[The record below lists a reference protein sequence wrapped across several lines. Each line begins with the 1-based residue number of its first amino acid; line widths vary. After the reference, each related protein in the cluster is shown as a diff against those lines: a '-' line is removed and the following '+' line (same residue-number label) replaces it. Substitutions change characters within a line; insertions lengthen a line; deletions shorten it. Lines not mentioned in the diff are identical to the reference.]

1 MLIPLLVTCSNVDFA
16 GNSGAKS
23 GGEKKEEIS
32 DQPTEVSGGFGLTC
46 IANEMEEVLTD
57 YKVSCQFTALNGS
70 PLAPSDNFD
79 FDIAV
84 TNTQNPITIKKA
96 PQGDKNTFEFYVKKT
111 DFAAAKIETKAFN
124 PKNNNSEIKAITF
137 DLKTVAQLPGQV
149 ASPVFSLGS
158 GIYQASQLIRIQ
170 VATPGAEIYYT
181 TDGTLPSCDMP
192 GSVQRYSSPISLSST
207 TTIKAIGCLAGST
220 DSSIVSEVY
229 TINANECG
237 AVGNSCYDLLNIAE
251 GTTRTLSSNLSTII
265 YVKADPSCL
274 GVDCFMIWREVLP
287 NGTDV
292 ALAKVLNANGV
303 WDSGR
308 TMGWQTKLNS
318 DGTANTG
325 GFLQYGEAKN
335 LAGRACPH
343 EVNASSTKPTK
354 RICLYYDHG
363 TQYQMLDL
371 GDWSDP
377 SSQVG
382 DQAGWYEGN
391 IQVCS
396 NKGMRLPT
404 LYETNSRSPT
414 VREEASF
421 PGLPGGTDGATAPEF
436 ISTSR
441 QYGVPPVE
449 RAWTWTAS
457 AYVTQGAITPEYR
470 YWVWNNSDILYKT
483 SRTSHA
489 VRCVLPSTSTSIGP

>member
-1 MLIPLLVTCSNVDFA
+1 
-16 GNSGAKS
+16 
-23 GGEKKEEIS
+23 
-32 DQPTEVSGGFGLTC
+32 
-46 IANEMEEVLTD
+46 
-57 YKVSCQFTALNGS
+57 
-70 PLAPSDNFD
+70 
-79 FDIAV
+79 
-84 TNTQNPITIKKA
+84 
-96 PQGDKNTFEFYVKKT
+96 
-111 DFAAAKIETKAFN
+111 
-124 PKNNNSEIKAITF
+124 
-137 DLKTVAQLPGQV
+137 
-149 ASPVFSLGS
+149 
-158 GIYQASQLIRIQ
+158 
-170 VATPGAEIYYT
+170 
-181 TDGTLPSCDMP
+181 
-192 GSVQRYSSPISLSST
+192 
-207 TTIKAIGCLAGST
+207 
-220 DSSIVSEVY
+220 
-229 TINANECG
+229 
-237 AVGNSCYDLLNIAE
+237 
-251 GTTRTLSSNLSTII
+251 
-265 YVKADPSCL
+265 
-274 GVDCFMIWREVLP
+274 MIWREVLP